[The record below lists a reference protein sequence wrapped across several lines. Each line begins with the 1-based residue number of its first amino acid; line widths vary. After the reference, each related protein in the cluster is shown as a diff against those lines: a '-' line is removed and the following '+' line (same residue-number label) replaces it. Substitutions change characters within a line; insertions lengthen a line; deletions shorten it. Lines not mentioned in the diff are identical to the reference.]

1 MGPTRRGPTVFHN
14 LVGILALCHSQR
26 QLNRLVS
33 SIKDLVGEG
42 EEGEEVK
49 EEEILAYLSRYGYLD
64 DDADDNKRSD
74 GINGTG
80 EHNGLV
86 LLMASAD
93 PEKNRVAE
101 SAAAAEPAA
110 AEDNAVAEASPS
122 VADGEVR
129 SHASGAGEG
138 RSGLF
143 PHQVSRI

>member
-1 MGPTRRGPTVFHN
+1 MGPMRRGPAVFHN
-14 LVGILALCHSQR
+14 LVDILAFCHLQR
-26 QLNRLVS
+26 QQTRLVT
-33 SIKDLVGEG
+33 SIEDLVGEG
-42 EEGEEVK
+42 EEEGEKVK

-110 AEDNAVAEASPS
+110 GEDVAEASPS
-122 VADGEVR
+122 VADGDVR
-129 SHASGAGEG
+129 SHASGAGVG
-138 RSGLF
+138 RSSLF
-143 PHQVSRI
+143 PHQVLRI

>member
-110 AEDNAVAEASPS
+110 GEDVAEASPS
-122 VADGEVR
+122 VADGDVR
-129 SHASGAGEG
+129 SHASGAGVG
-138 RSGLF
+138 RSSLF
-143 PHQVSRI
+143 PHQVLRI